1 MNKSHHSGASC
12 ANTLTLGKHPVKFI
26 TSDALAVN
34 ETMPLSL
41 VYAQNII
48 AVTRVSMG
56 LGTKALKGTT
66 ASANTNC
73 ST

>member
-1 MNKSHHSGASC
+1 MSKSHHLGASC
-12 ANTLTLGKHPVKFI
+12 ADTLDMEQRPVKSI
-26 TSDALAVN
+26 TSADLAVN
-34 ETMPLSL
+34 ATTPLLL

-56 LGTKALKGTT
+56 LGTKALKSIT

-73 ST
+73 

>member
-1 MNKSHHSGASC
+1 MSKSHHWGAYY
-12 ANTLTLGKHPVKFI
+12 ADTLILDKRLVKSI

-34 ETMPLSL
+34 VTMPLSL

-56 LGTKALKGTT
+56 LGTKDLKNIT

-73 ST
+73 